1 MEDPR
6 CRIAASEMEDH
17 RCGNLLSGVV
27 IEIEDPRLE
36 SLFCRMALEI
46 EDPRCMRV
54 TVEMEDH
61 RCKSLFM
68 TW

>member
-6 CRIAASEMEDH
+6 CRIAAIETEDH
-17 RCGNLLSGVV
+17 RCKSLVSGVV
-27 IEIEDPRLE
+27 IEMEDPRLKC
-36 SLFCRMALEI
+36 LFWRMALEI

-61 RCKSLFM
+61 RCKNLSM